1 MINTCS
7 GQDRQEEKIDLLN
20 NYIEFLNASVH
31 GLSIAQVIFV
41 NYNKVINKYVDIN
54 SHELTQISN
63 KDLPQNIFGGTDSY
77 LNFYDQSDTP
87 EALAEIAKEGGL
99 QLQIRLSSTL
109 NFYTDN
115 IISILKEIN
124 QIRFDVE
131 DYIKDHDL
139 NDREAIYGVYEYLE
153 RATVLFNEYSSAHLS
168 MVELL
173 FNNGIPKD
181 NTVVETMLNLHTT
194 NKMIL
199 SYLRRNE
206 GKGVD
211 DKLRQLKT
219 QVDEF
224 RRLVDNNTYD
234 AQNTEYLNDILIKNN
249 AIIKKLDDYVT
260 TAYVPLEDEAYG

>member
-173 FNNGIPKD
+173 FNNGIP
-181 NTVVETMLNLHTT
+181 
-194 NKMIL
+194 
-199 SYLRRNE
+199 
-206 GKGVD
+206 
-211 DKLRQLKT
+211 
-219 QVDEF
+219 
-224 RRLVDNNTYD
+224 
-234 AQNTEYLNDILIKNN
+234 
-249 AIIKKLDDYVT
+249 
-260 TAYVPLEDEAYG
+260 